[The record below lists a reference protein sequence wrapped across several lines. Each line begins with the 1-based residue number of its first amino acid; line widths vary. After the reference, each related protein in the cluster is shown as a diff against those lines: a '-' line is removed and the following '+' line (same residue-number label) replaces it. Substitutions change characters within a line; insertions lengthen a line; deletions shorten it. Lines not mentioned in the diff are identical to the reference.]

1 MQGLNQC
8 TLIGNMGSDPQV
20 STYGERKCAT
30 MQICINKV
38 YKKDDEFKTKSTW
51 VRIQYWRD
59 NMDLFTA
66 KKGDTVCVQG
76 ELQIDEVE
84 KDGHKFLYPKIIA
97 ERIRIMQRA
106 KKDDKQQDQPAH
118 TSPEP
123 ADVSPEPTED
133 LPF

>member
-8 TLIGNMGSDPQV
+8 TFIGNMGNDPEIA
-20 STYGERKCAT
+20 TYNERKVAT
-30 MQICINKV
+30 MQIAVNKV
-38 YKKDDEFKTKSTW
+38 YKSQEGFKTKTMW
-51 VRIQYWRD
+51 LRIQYWRD

-84 KDGHKFLYPKIIA
+84 KDGNKYLYPKINA

-106 KKDDKQQDQPAH
+106 KKDDQAQPNANQQNNESADLPPQP
-118 TSPEP
+118 EN
-123 ADVSPEPTED
+123 D